1 MDGKWKPYI
10 IYELLDGKRFNRFK
24 EVDMDDVIDLFRKNG
39 KFIRKIYT
47 RFLRIF
53 SYLCTRITKRHET
66 FRDNMIQEVDFN
78 VWPKGELNTAFAK
91 YFTGNSYLAAL
102 DTENGGPMNVT
113 FEPCCRNNWHIHH
126 RSVQVLVCVAGRGWY
141 VEEGKQPVELR
152 PGVVVAIPAEAKHWH
167 GAAKDSWMQHV
178 TYMTKVEEGSSTTW
192 LEPVTDEEYDKLP
205 GSTASDFK
213 RTDPEFIERFD
224 NFAFDEVIRQTS
236 NRLDDRTR
244 YICYLATLLGCQ
256 GIDEYRALLPTAL
269 NMGVT
274 PVEVKEIV
282 YQGTAYL
289 GIGRVF
295 PFLKATNEIFEQRGI
310 ALPLPP
316 QAQTTQEN
324 RREAGTQAQVDCF
337 GEGMRNFWKSGPED
351 SRHINRWLA
360 DNCFG
365 DYYTRTGL
373 DMKYRELITFCF
385 LAAQGGCEPQLKGH
399 IAGNYHMGNDKNF
412 LIAVISS
419 NLPFIGYPRT
429 LNALNCIR
437 EVEAAKK

>member
-1 MDGKWKPYI
+1 MKTILTALALMLSIGADAQEIKQ
-10 IYELLDGKRFNRFK
+10 
-24 EVDMDDVIDLFRKNG
+24 
-39 KFIRKIYT
+39 
-47 RFLRIF
+47 
-53 SYLCTRITKRHET
+53 
-66 FRDNMIQEVDFN
+66 DNMIQEVDFN
-78 VWPKGELNTAFAK
+78 VWPKGDLNTAFAK
-91 YFTGNSYLAAL
+91 YFTGKSYLAAL

-113 FEPCCRNNWHIHH
+113 FEPRCRNNWHIHH
-126 RSVQVLVCVAGRGWY
+126 KSVQVLVCVAGRGWY
-141 VEEGKQPVELR
+141 VEDGKQPVELR

-192 LEPVTDEEYDKLP
+192 LEPVTDEEYDKLHGSAAPQITTSAEAYHERMFP
-205 GSTASDFK
+205 GYKSDFK

-244 YICYLATLLGCQ
+244 FICYLATLLGCQ
-256 GIDEYRALLPTAL
+256 GIDEYRALLPAAL

-282 YQGTAYL
+282 YQATAYL

-295 PFLKATNEIFEQRGI
+295 PFLEATNEIFEQRGI

-324 RREAGTQAQVDCF
+324 RREAGTQAQVECF
-337 GEGMRNFWKSGPED
+337 GEGMRDFWKSGPED
-351 SRHINRWLA
+351 SRHINYWLA

-385 LAAQGGCEPQLKGH
+385 LAAQGCCEPQLKGH
-399 IAGNYHMGNDKNF
+399 IAGNYHVGNDKDF

-437 EVEAAKK
+437 EVEAANK

>member
-1 MDGKWKPYI
+1 MAA
-10 IYELLDGKRFNRFK
+10 LAL
-24 EVDMDDVIDLFRKNG
+24 
-39 KFIRKIYT
+39 
-47 RFLRIF
+47 IF
-53 SYLCTRITKRHET
+53 SIGVSAQDKIET
-66 FRDNMIQEVDFN
+66 NMIQEVDFN
-78 VWPKGELNTAFAK
+78 VWPKGELNTAYAQ
-91 YFTGNSYLAAL
+91 YFIGNSYLAPL
-102 DTENGGPMNVT
+102 DAEHGGPVNVT
-113 FEPCCRNNWHIHH
+113 FEPRCRNNWHIHH

-141 VEEGKQPVELR
+141 VEEGKEPVELR

-167 GAAKDSWMQHV
+167 GAAKDSWMQHL
-178 TYMTKVEEGSSTTW
+178 TYMTKVEEGASNEW

-205 GSTASDFK
+205 GSTAPQITPSAEAYHERMFPNYKSDYK

-224 NFAFDEVIRQTS
+224 NFAFDEVIKQTS
-236 NRLDDRTR
+236 DKLDDRTR
-244 YICYLATLLGCQ
+244 FICYLATLLGCQ
-256 GIDEYRALLPTAL
+256 GIDEYRALLPAAL
-269 NMGVT
+269 NMGVS

-282 YQGTAYL
+282 YQATAYL

-316 QAQTTQEN
+316 QAQTTQAN

-337 GEGMRNFWKSGPED
+337 GEGMRDFWQSGPED
-351 SRHINRWLA
+351 SRHINKWLA

-373 DMKYRELITFCF
+373 DIKFRELITFCF

-399 IAGNYHMGNDKNF
+399 IAGNYHVGNDKDF

>member
-1 MDGKWKPYI
+1 MGT
-10 IYELLDGKRFNRFK
+10 
-24 EVDMDDVIDLFRKNG
+24 DVKAQ
-39 KFIRKIYT
+39 
-47 RFLRIF
+47 
-53 SYLCTRITKRHET
+53 
-66 FRDNMIQEVDFN
+66 NMIQEVDFN
-78 VWPKGELNTAFAK
+78 VWPKGELNTAYAQ
-91 YFTGNSYLAAL
+91 YFIGNSYLAPL
-102 DTENGGPMNVT
+102 DAQNGGPVNVT
-113 FEPCCRNNWHIHH
+113 FEPRCRNNWHIHH
-126 RSVQVLVCVAGRGWY
+126 KSVQVLICVAGRGWY
-141 VEEGKQPVELR
+141 VEEGKEPQEMR
-152 PGVVVAIPAEAKHWH
+152 PGTVIAIPAEAKHWH
-167 GAAKDSWMQHV
+167 GAAKDSWFQHL

-192 LEPVTDEEYDKLP
+192 LEPVVDKEYDKLP
-205 GSTASDFK
+205 GSNAPQMTSSAEEYHTRMFPDYQSDFK

-224 NFAFDEVIRQTS
+224 NFAFDEVIKQTS
-236 NRLDDRTR
+236 DKLDDHTR
-244 YICYLATLLGCQ
+244 FICYLATLLGCQ
-256 GIDEYRALLPTAL
+256 GIDEYRALLPAAL

-282 YQGTAYL
+282 YQATAYL

-295 PFLKATNEIFEQRGI
+295 PFLKATNEIFDQRGI

-337 GEGMRNFWKSGPED
+337 GEGMRDFWKSGPED
-351 SRHINRWLA
+351 SRHINLWLA

-373 DMKYRELITFCF
+373 DMKSDSQSNIAHHPMAMRELITFCF
-385 LAAQGGCEPQLKGH
+385 LAAQGSCEPQLKGH
-399 IAGNYHMGNDKNF
+399 INGNYHVGNDKDF

>member
-1 MDGKWKPYI
+1 
-10 IYELLDGKRFNRFK
+10 
-24 EVDMDDVIDLFRKNG
+24 
-39 KFIRKIYT
+39 
-47 RFLRIF
+47 
-53 SYLCTRITKRHET
+53 
-66 FRDNMIQEVDFN
+66 MIQEVDFN

-102 DTENGGPMNVT
+102 DAENGGPMNVT
-113 FEPCCRNNWHIHH
+113 FEPRCRNNWHIHH

-141 VEEGKQPVELR
+141 VEEGKEPVELR

-192 LEPVTDEEYDKLP
+192 LEPVADEEYDKLP
-205 GSTASDFK
+205 GSAAPKITASAEAYHERMFPGYKSDFK

-244 YICYLATLLGCQ
+244 FICYLATLLGCQ
-256 GIDEYRALLPTAL
+256 GIGEYRALLPAAL

-282 YQGTAYL
+282 YQATAYL

-324 RREAGTQAQVDCF
+324 RREAGTQAQVECF
-337 GEGMRNFWKSGPED
+337 GEGMRDFWKSGPED
-351 SRHINRWLA
+351 SRHINYWLA

-373 DMKYRELITFCF
+373 DMKLRELITFCF

-399 IAGNYHMGNDKNF
+399 IAGNYHVGNDKDF